1 MAITRHFIERM
12 IERNVSE
19 SEIALTLSNPDCIS
33 DSDHP
38 GPKKLFRRRSIVV
51 VIDTEEKTLITVWRK

>member
-1 MAITRHFIERM
+1 M